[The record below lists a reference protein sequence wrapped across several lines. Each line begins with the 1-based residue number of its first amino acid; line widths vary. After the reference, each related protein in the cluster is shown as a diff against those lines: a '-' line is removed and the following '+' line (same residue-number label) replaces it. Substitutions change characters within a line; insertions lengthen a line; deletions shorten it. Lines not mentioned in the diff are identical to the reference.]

1 MKKNHKKK
9 AQYDHREFEQF
20 FVENLE
26 VICADAKGEAKGS
39 IVFVHGVCHGAWC
52 WENFLKGFSDRG
64 YDCFALSLRG
74 HGNSGGY
81 GLRKQSYSVPCYV
94 SDVKKVVEQC
104 SKKAH
109 EKPFLMG
116 HSMGGAIVQQ
126 YIDKYSET
134 IKGAILLAPVTAG
147 GMGWKCC
154 GRLARSKS
162 GWCSLPTMLFG
173 RNWIQLLKN
182 STFFVAMDL
191 DGVATPRIVDEDKLA
206 RYNKLLCAESVKA
219 VCGLIRYELNG
230 AVNIPVF
237 VIGSDTDAFFPAD
250 SLEKTANFYGT
261 TPTILNGLCHDIMLD
276 SEWKQAAQAIGEFL
290 NDTDRDAA
298 ASKEMSRVVQ

>member
-1 MKKNHKKK
+1 MKRNHKKK
-9 AQYDHREFEQF
+9 AQYDHNGFERF

-26 VICADAKGEAKGS
+26 VICAHAKGEAKGS

-52 WENFLKGFSDRG
+52 WENFLRDFSDRG

-74 HGNSGGY
+74 HGDSAGH
-81 GLRKQSYSVPCYV
+81 GLRKQLYSVACYV

-104 SKKAH
+104 SKKTH

-134 IKGAILLAPVTAG
+134 IKGAILLAPVTAE

-154 GRLARSKS
+154 GRLASSKS
-162 GWCSLPTMLFG
+162 GWCSLLTILFG
-173 RNWIQLLKN
+173 WNMKQLLKN
-182 STFFVAMDL
+182 STFFVAMDS
-191 DGVATPRIVDEDKLA
+191 DGDTTPRIVDEDKIA
-206 RYNKLLCAESVKA
+206 RYNKLLCAESVWA
-219 VCGLIRYELNG
+219 VCGLIRYKLSG

-237 VIGSDTDAFFPAD
+237 VIGSDTDAFFRAD
-250 SLEKTANFYGT
+250 SLKKTAGFYGT

-276 SEWKQAAQAIGEFL
+276 PKWEQAAQAIGEFL
-290 NDTDRDAA
+290 
-298 ASKEMSRVVQ
+298 K